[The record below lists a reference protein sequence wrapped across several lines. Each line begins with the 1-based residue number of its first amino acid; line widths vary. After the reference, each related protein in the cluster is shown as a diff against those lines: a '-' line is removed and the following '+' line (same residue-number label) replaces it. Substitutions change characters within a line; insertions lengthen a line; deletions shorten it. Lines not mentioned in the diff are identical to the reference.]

1 MLMKQL
7 EGKVIK
13 FLRYGMR
20 GGLFM
25 GWEQQGRHSGGKA
38 GLGTHGSN
46 GVIIVFA
53 NFELAE

>member
-25 GWEQQGRHSGGKA
+25 GWEQQGRHSGGKIGTAYA
-38 GLGTHGSN
+38 GPK
-46 GVIIVFA
+46 
-53 NFELAE
+53 FEKP